1 MAILDF
7 VAEAQKNAGNGAQRP
22 TNNSDRPKA
31 KLWLNIGYEVNGKFV
46 NLPVGIPLDT
56 MEPVQARGQ
65 NADWVQ
71 FQTAR
76 NELLKALQAAGDQ
89 LEPGAEMVI
98 PTLEIRV
105 RHTASELIVAP
116 EDNAYSA
123 DFTGLFANATVKAPA
138 VNE

>member
-7 VAEAQKNAGNGAQRP
+7 VAEAQKNASNNTQRP

-65 NADWVQ
+65 NVDWVQ

-105 RHTASELIVAP
+105 RHTANELTVAP